1 MRITSTSQIMTNENK
16 NNKLEELS
24 LEELQTLRIIIEL
37 KLEILRRLKEE

>member
-1 MRITSTSQIMTNENK
+1 MTNENK